1 MALPKDMLATATP
14 VATTYEQ
21 KRAAALA
28 VCTMVPRYE
37 VRSMLIDL
45 GLYAPLKE
53 HYDRGIQQAVEGEEA
68 AEIVRS
74 ARATSTARAYPA
86 RATRIY

>member
-28 VCTMVPRYE
+28 VCTMVPRHE

-53 HYDRGIQQAVEGEEA
+53 HYDRGIQQSADETEA
-68 AEIVRS
+68 ASIVRS
-74 ARATSTARAYPA
+74 AQATSSARAYPA
-86 RATRIY
+86 RATRLY